1 MSTIVRPM
9 AAIIARPPA
18 YRRSELH
25 RAPSRCG
32 NCGRRLILTEEPTA
46 ENRVV
51 DVACLLCSRV
61 ACSIVWDNMPPR
73 MTAERFAAL
82 PMQQG
87 RRFVVHEDGTVVSRL
102 LKHLTTRGADDA
114 AGLAYH
120 LNVSVSSV
128 LNAIVKVRRAGHVI
142 TLRNGLYSLEGQP

>member
-9 AAIIARPPA
+9 AAIVSRPPA

-61 ACSIVWDNMPPR
+61 ACSIVWDSMPPR
-73 MTAERFAAL
+73 MTAEQFAAL
-82 PMQQG
+82 PSQQG
-87 RRFVVHEDGTVVSRL
+87 HRPRHPDGSTAERIVA
-102 LKHLTTRGADDA
+102 HLRSQGADDVQ
-114 AGLAYH
+114 GLAYA
-120 LNVSVSSV
+120 LGNPVASI
-128 LNAIVKVRRAGHVI
+128 LNALVVARRTGHVI
-142 TLRNGLYSLEGQP
+142 TLRNGLYSLEERP